1 MRLEQLENVV
11 EIAKYESINR
21 AAIELHLAQQSLM
34 SSLNSLE
41 NELGFK
47 IFERS
52 RKGGD
57 A

>member
-34 SSLNSLE
+34 SSLNSWKMSWGLKF
-41 NELGFK
+41 L
-47 IFERS
+47 S
-52 RKGGD
+52 APVKG
-57 A
+57 